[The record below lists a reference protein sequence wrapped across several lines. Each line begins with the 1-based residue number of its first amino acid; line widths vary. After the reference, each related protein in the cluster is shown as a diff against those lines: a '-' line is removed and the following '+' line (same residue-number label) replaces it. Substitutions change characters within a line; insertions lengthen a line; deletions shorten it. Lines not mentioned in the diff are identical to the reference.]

1 MAEGEFEVGDRIAWR
16 EVRSTAQRRFGIKT
30 FRPGQRELIEA
41 VLAGRNALGILP
53 TGAGKSLCFQLPSLF
68 LKGIVIVVSPLI
80 ALMQDQITRLEDAGI
95 EAARLDSSITEAQQR
110 QQEEELREGAHDIVL
125 MTPERLSRPE
135 NLEPLKSRQVALFVV
150 DEAHCVSE
158 WGHDFRPAF
167 LQLREAIKALSHPP
181 VLALT
186 ATAPPAII
194 EEVLGKLGIEDAEI
208 IQTGIERDN
217 LYLEV
222 ARTVSR
228 EEKEARLLQLI
239 EEQPGS
245 GIVYVATVKR
255 VNELHTWLVNQG
267 IKAERYHGQ
276 MGIRD
281 RERAQAR
288 FMSGESPLIVATNAF
303 GLGIDKPD
311 VRFVAHWHFPG
322 SVEAYYQEAGRA
334 GRDGEPA
341 RCTLFYRLEDKRIR
355 SFFAGGKHPRKQDV
369 EALLRAFSKSGE
381 SVTVQDLAQHSALSP
396 RRVTVLLSA
405 LEDLEVIEH
414 RGRKLKLARPLSDS
428 ELEGFI
434 QNFDALHQ
442 SEHDRVRTMMRY
454 GEIASCRMQFLR
466 QYFGEPKGEP
476 CQHCDN
482 CLHPIAIETT

>member
-1 MAEGEFEVGDRIAWR
+1 MAEGELEPGDRISWR
-16 EVRSTAQRRFGIKT
+16 EVRATALKRFGIKT

-68 LKGIVIVVSPLI
+68 LKGVVVVVSPLI
-80 ALMQDQITRLEDAGI
+80 ALMQDQITRLDDAGI
-95 EAARLDSSITEAQQR
+95 EAARLDSSVSGSQQR
-110 QQEEELREGAHDIVL
+110 QQEDELREGAHDIVL
-125 MTPERLSRPE
+125 MTPERLARPE
-135 NLEPLKSRQVALFVV
+135 NIEPLKARQVALFVV

-167 LQLREAIKALSHPP
+167 LQLREAIKQLNRPP

-186 ATAPPAII
+186 ATAPPSII
-194 EEVLGKLGIEDAEI
+194 NEVLGKLGIEDAEV

-228 EEKEARLLQLI
+228 EEKEVQLLKRL

-255 VNELHTWLVNQG
+255 VNELHTWLVNRG
-267 IKAERYHGQ
+267 INAERYHGQ
-276 MGIRD
+276 MGMRD

-288 FMSGESPLIVATNAF
+288 FMSGEARIIVATNAF

-311 VRFVAHWHFPG
+311 VRFVVHWHFPG

-355 SFFAGGKHPRKQDV
+355 SFFAGGKHPRKQDI
-369 EALLRAFSKSGE
+369 EALLRAFSKDAELVSLA
-381 SVTVQDLAQHSALSP
+381 DLTQRSTLAA
-396 RRVTVLLSA
+396 RRVSVLLAA

-414 RGRKLKLARPLSDS
+414 RGRKVKLARKLSEA
-428 ELEGFI
+428 ELEQFI
-434 QNFDALHQ
+434 GNFDALQQ
-442 SEHDRVRTMMRY
+442 SEHDRLGLMMRY

-466 QYFGEPKGEP
+466 EYFGEPKGGP

-482 CLHPIAIETT
+482 CLHPIVAETT